1 MTDRHLFLRT
11 APDGGEEGKI
21 PSALCK
27 WREGSSPT
35 HRGTAEATCS
45 AHPTLL
51 SAGVGGVF
59 TPLPGGVGKP
69 GSVNNQTV
77 QVQDPRHDGE
87 VLTAA
92 GTSLPGQWTLAIS
105 HGLMS
110 KGQGGEHI

>member
-1 MTDRHLFLRT
+1 MGGRKGKSP
-11 APDGGEEGKI
+11 APCASGEKGAAPPTEGRQR
-21 PSALCK
+21 PLALHTP
-27 WREGSSPT
+27 R
-35 HRGTAEATCS
+35 CS
-45 AHPTLL
+45 VQ
-51 SAGVGGVF
+51 GWGGVF